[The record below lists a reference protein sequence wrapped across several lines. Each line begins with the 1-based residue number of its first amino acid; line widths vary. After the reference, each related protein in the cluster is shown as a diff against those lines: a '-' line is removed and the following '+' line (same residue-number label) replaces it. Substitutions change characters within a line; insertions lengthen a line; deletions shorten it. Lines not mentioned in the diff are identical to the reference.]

1 MPVTPINLAVTNI
14 TPTSA
19 RFGWELTP
27 LIVLIRSLFGAGEQG
42 AFYIPRP
49 TVNGAQVLFQ
59 DSAGTVPVA
68 ADGDPVGRM
77 IDQSGNGNHATQTV
91 SGRRPVYPGLVY
103 DGVDDFLESRFEG
116 GAGDFIISIVAGTQG
131 LSGDTPCAFGLGST
145 TGRKGLYFY
154 ANTDFGTANNQVRV
168 FALDTEIIVGP
179 DIRDTGDRILTITR
193 ENNTFSLYVDGEF
206 YSSGVASG
214 AFSKGLA
221 IGTAPINLDRKYNGD
236 KLGSMVLVKTSNF
249 ANRAKIENYL
259 ASEAG
264 VTL

>member
-1 MPVTPINLAVTNI
+1 MRA
-14 TPTSA
+14 
-19 RFGWELTP
+19 
-27 LIVLIRSLFGAGEQG
+27 IRSAIRPSIRSSFGIDILDELQALITSLFSANEQG
-42 AFYIPRP
+42 AFYIPKP
-49 TVNGAQVLFQ
+49 VVNGVQSLFQ
-59 DSAGTVPVA
+59 DDAGTVAVT
-68 ADGDPVGRM
+68 ADGDPVGLM
-77 IDQSGNGNHATQTV
+77 LDQSGNGNHATQSV
-91 SGRRPVYPGLVY
+91 SGSRPVNPGLAY
-103 DGVDDFLESRFEG
+103 DGVDDFLENSFEMG
-116 GAGDFIISIVAGTQG
+116 SSDFIISIVAGTQG

-214 AFSKGLA
+214 AFSEDLA
-221 IGTAPINLDRKYNGD
+221 IGTKPINLDRKYNGD

>member
-1 MPVTPINLAVTNI
+1 MRA
-14 TPTSA
+14 
-19 RFGWELTP
+19 
-27 LIVLIRSLFGAGEQG
+27 IRSAIRPSIRSSFGIDILDELQALITSLFSANEQG
-42 AFYIPRP
+42 AFYIPKP
-49 TVNGAQVLFQ
+49 VVNGVQSLFQ
-59 DSAGTVPVA
+59 DDAGTVAVT
-68 ADGDPVGRM
+68 ADGDPVGLM
-77 IDQSGNGNHATQTV
+77 LDQSGNGNHATQSV
-91 SGRRPVYPGLVY
+91 SGSRPVNPGLAY
-103 DGVDDFLESRFEG
+103 DGVDDFLENSFEMG
-116 GAGDFIISIVAGTQG
+116 SSDFIISIVAGTQG